1 MRVCCILVGAVL
13 SIPLALSSA
22 RTPPAPLPALR
33 PGTRIVLD
41 AHNCYPYFEW
51 WTDRIDR
58 ALSAGTPL
66 AIEQDL
72 LWTKNT
78 KTGEAK
84 SVVSHGAPATGAEP
98 SLRDYFFERVRPI
111 VEDALR
117 QGNRGDWPLIT
128 LNLDLKSEEPEHLAA
143 IWDLLLQYYK
153 DWLTTARRT
162 TDMLQNEP
170 LAVRPILV
178 LTGESEAQKRVFYD
192 QVSVGGR
199 LLVFGAVQTNSADP
213 SAPPQVLAPK
223 AADNYHRWWNNNWH
237 VVEPAGQPHAGEWD
251 SEKERRLRELV
262 DYAHRHNLWI
272 RFYTLDGETK
282 PELSCNGWF
291 SSYNFGSESAVRK
304 RWEAAAAAGADY
316 IATDQYEKL
325 GAYLR
330 SRR

>member
-1 MRVCCILVGAVL
+1 MRVCWLLVL
-13 SIPLALSSA
+13 SIPLALPFA
-22 RTPPAPLPALR
+22 RTPGAPLPALR
-33 PGTRIVLD
+33 PGTRVVLD

-78 KTGEAK
+78 KAGEAK

-143 IWDLLLQYYK
+143 IWDLLSQYK
-153 DWLTTARRT
+153 DWLTTATRT

-192 QVSVGGR
+192 QVAVGGR
-199 LLVFGAVQTNSADP
+199 LLVFGAVQTNTADL
-213 SAPPQVLAPK
+213 SAPPRVLAPNG
-223 AADNYHRWWNNNWH
+223 ADNYHRWWNNSWH
-237 VVEPAGQPHAGEWD
+237 VVEPAGQPLAGEWD
-251 SEKERRLRELV
+251 PEKERRLRELV
-262 DYAHRHNLWI
+262 DYAHTHNLWI

-282 PELSCNGWF
+282 SELSCNGWF
-291 SSYNFGSESAVRK
+291 GSYNFGSESAVRK
-304 RWEAAAAAGADY
+304 RWQAAAAAGADY

>member
-1 MRVCCILVGAVL
+1 VGAVL

-143 IWDLLLQYYK
+143 IWDLLLQY
-153 DWLTTARRT
+153 
-162 TDMLQNEP
+162 
-170 LAVRPILV
+170 
-178 LTGESEAQKRVFYD
+178 
-192 QVSVGGR
+192 
-199 LLVFGAVQTNSADP
+199 
-213 SAPPQVLAPK
+213 
-223 AADNYHRWWNNNWH
+223 
-237 VVEPAGQPHAGEWD
+237 
-251 SEKERRLRELV
+251 
-262 DYAHRHNLWI
+262 
-272 RFYTLDGETK
+272 
-282 PELSCNGWF
+282 
-291 SSYNFGSESAVRK
+291 
-304 RWEAAAAAGADY
+304 
-316 IATDQYEKL
+316 
-325 GAYLR
+325 
-330 SRR
+330 